1 MQRQF
6 KVYVPCTFT
15 LCIVQVQA
23 SFCAIATHILHSLY
37 YLHSLQNSCVFGFC
51 PIALAFPHCTFRSAT
66 FHEISCENLCTIGQH
81 VSVLYQVELVLGL
94 HNSCSIR
101 SDKIIIKCTKFVKL
115 TKKFE
120 DLGTI
125 ALPCMSSA

>member
-1 MQRQF
+1 MLLALSHCALCKYKQAFVQLQLTF
-6 KVYVPCTFT
+6 CTPCTICT
-15 LCIVQVQA
+15 LNKIVA
-23 SFCAIATHILHSLY
+23 STLVFWILPNCN
-37 YLHSLQNSCVFGFC
+37 NS
-51 PIALAFPHCTFRSAT
+51 PHYTFPSARYAT
-66 FHEISCENLCTIGQH
+66 FYEICENLCTIGQH

-94 HNSCSIR
+94 HNSCSVR

-125 ALPCMSSA
+125 ALPCLSTA